1 MLSFKKMKKY
11 NYIIII
17 LILSAA
23 SLVSCKKQLEE
34 YNPSGSTAQ
43 AVYNTPEGFETAVN
57 AAYTYN
63 RYFYG
68 KEAGYGLFETGT
80 DIWTSGQLDSKPELS
95 TYLNLKTDQA
105 YVTTLWQQ
113 CYAAINLC
121 NTALSYENTAGLSAA
136 RRPVLEG
143 ELRFMRAWYYWH
155 VVESFGDANF
165 TLEPTTSLVTTANRT
180 PVATIY
186 DQIIADVTFAAQN
199 LQNTPLDNNYG
210 RVTKPAAE
218 AFLARIYLTR
228 GNNQSA
234 SNYAN
239 KVIKNYGFKL
249 LTNYA
254 DLWNITN
261 QRNSEVIWALNY
273 STNLSFNDKA
283 GSNNG
288 HMIFL
293 MDYKNL
299 PGMTQDIANGKPYT
313 RYMPTKYL
321 LNLFNE
327 TDDARFLGSFKQ
339 TWYANNATSIPKAA
353 YKLGDTAVYCSKYA
367 VIAATRAAKPYTIF
381 DINDMYKANGT
392 TNDRSHY
399 ISLRKFDDP
408 TRATSD
414 ETQSSRDV
422 FLIRLAEMYLIAG
435 EAQLNLGKTDSAAY
449 FINQLRSRAAIT
461 GHQTAMQVL
470 PASITTDF
478 ILDERA
484 REFAGEQLRWFD
496 LKRDNKL
503 VERVKKYNPDAAPYI
518 QDYNAL
524 RPIPQ
529 AQIDAVTNKDT
540 FKQNPG
546 YQ

>member
-1 MLSFKKMKKY
+1 MKKY
-11 NYIIII
+11 NYIIAI
-17 LILSAA
+17 LALAATTLSA
-23 SLVSCKKQLEE
+23 CKKQLEE
-34 YNPSGSTAQ
+34 YNPSGATAQ
-43 AVYNTPEGFETAVN
+43 AIYNTPEGFETAVN

-68 KEAGYGLFETGT
+68 KETGYGLFETGT

-95 TYLNLKTDQA
+95 TYLNLKTDQS
-105 YVTTLWQQ
+105 YVASLWQQ

-121 NTALSYENTAGLSAA
+121 NTALSYVNTAGLSAT

-165 TLEPTTSLVTTANRT
+165 SLDPTIGLLTTANRT
-180 PVATIY
+180 PVAQIY
-186 DQIIADVTFAAQN
+186 DQIFADLNFAVQN
-199 LQNTPLDNNYG
+199 LQATPLDNNYG

-228 GNNQSA
+228 GNNQLA
-234 SNYAN
+234 SNYAA
-239 KVIKNYGFKL
+239 KVIKNYSFKL

-273 STNLSFNDKA
+273 STNLSFNDKS

-293 MDYKNL
+293 MDYRNL
-299 PGMTQDIANGKPYT
+299 PGMMIDVANGNSQT
-313 RYMPTKYL
+313 RYMPTKFL

-327 TDDARFLGSFKQ
+327 TDDSRFLGSFKQ
-339 TWYANNATSIPKAA
+339 TWYSNNAANIPKVGGLPA
-353 YKLGDTAVYCSKYA
+353 YKVGDTAVYCSKYA
-367 VIAATRAAKPYTIF
+367 VTPAVRASKPYTIF
-381 DINDMYKANGT
+381 DINDMYKANGM

-408 TRATSD
+408 TRASAT
-414 ETQSSRDV
+414 ETQSSRDA

-435 EAQLNLGKTDSAAY
+435 EAQLNLGRTDSAAY
-449 FINQLRSRAAIT
+449 YINILRSRAAIT
-461 GHQTAMQVL
+461 GHQAAMQVL
-470 PASITTDF
+470 PSAITTDF

-503 VERVKKYNPDAAPYI
+503 VDRVRKYNPDAAPNI
-518 QDYNAL
+518 QDYHAL